1 LLLLIVDFQR
11 SGGLRE
17 LLNAMIENII
27 VREPS
32 DYEIFRIIDDNLAIA
47 SINAKTSNPILRIVE
62 EKDVL
67 IVLDGEIYS
76 GSIKE
81 LLQIFLGLRTL
92 PYGLFNACIF
102 DRQRRRL
109 FIISDPYGT
118 KKIFYSF
125 TNGKFILASRL
136 RAFTADPTFP
146 RMIDFQ
152 SLVEFLAYGYIL
164 GDKTIFTNVKCLDPG
179 TVLAI
184 DLRRGMFTVH
194 GTTNYELNLKVSLK
208 PLENVI
214 DELNSLLRYHVNEQI
229 KDLEKIG
236 LFLSGGIDSR
246 LLLAAIDK
254 DLLDRVYAFT
264 YCYHEDCP
272 DRVIAEEIASEL
284 DMNWKLYKI
293 NPDALRNHWKKA
305 VTVTDGMIVLHHTHG
320 LYNIYEEIS
329 TTIRPD
335 AVLTGYAGEI
345 LHGGYIHRDFLR
357 AKKDEIVHEVLHKI
371 NTIFQFTE
379 LPQLLREG
387 YAKYCTFLEPLELN
401 LKKQFS
407 LLPKTTNL
415 VNKVD
420 YFFMMN
426 RMRKFISYG
435 LSQINDFFNY
445 RIPLLFVTGY
455 VFSIDPKYRYS
466 RRLIKTLF
474 IKHYPKL
481 AKYRYTGTGVALNAS
496 RIKEKFS
503 QALALGLKLISK
515 NRIKLWIRP
524 YIDYNEVYRQ
534 QLRDFVEGILFD
546 ETTLTRPYF
555 KADYMSKLVRDFMKG
570 KENNAEKVGAL
581 LTFELWHRTFID
593 GK

>member
-1 LLLLIVDFQR
+1 LLVLIVDFQR
-11 SGGLRE
+11 TGELRE
-17 LLNAMIENII
+17 LLDAMINSII

-32 DYEIFRIIDDNLAIA
+32 NYEIFKIIDDNLAIA
-47 SINAKTSNPILRIVE
+47 SISTKTSNLIPRIVE
-62 EKDVL
+62 EKEFL

-76 GSIKE
+76 GSIE
-81 LLQIFLGLRTL
+81 DLLQIPLSLRAV

-102 DRQRRRL
+102 DRQRKEL

-118 KKIFYSF
+118 RKLFYTF

-136 RAFTADPTFP
+136 RAFTADPSFP

-152 SLVEFLAYGYIL
+152 SLVELLTYGYIL
-164 GDKTIFTNVKCLDPG
+164 DDRTIFANIRCLDPG
-179 TVLAI
+179 IVLTI
-184 DLRRGMFTVH
+184 SLQTGNVH
-194 GTTNYELNLKVSLK
+194 VSRCYESNLEIRLK
-208 PLENVI
+208 PLEVVI

-246 LLLAAIDK
+246 LLLATINK

-264 YCYHEDCP
+264 YCYHEDCS
-272 DRVIAEEIASEL
+272 DRLIAEEMTSEL
-284 DMNWKLYKI
+284 DINWKFYKI
-293 NPDALRNHWKKA
+293 NPNVLRDRWKEA
-305 VTVTDGMIVLHHTHG
+305 ITVTDGMIVFHHTHG

-329 TTIRPD
+329 TIIRPD
-335 AVLTGYAGEI
+335 AVLVGYAGEI

-357 AKKDEIVHEVLHKI
+357 AKNEDEIVREVLRKI
-371 NTIFQFTE
+371 NTVFQFAE
-379 LPQLLREG
+379 LPKLLREE
-387 YAKYCTFLEPLELN
+387 YAKYCTLLELN
-401 LKKQFS
+401 LKKRFAS
-407 LLPKTTNL
+407 LPKTANL

-445 RIPLLFVTGY
+445 RVPLLFVTEY
-455 VFSIDPKYRYS
+455 VFSIDPKYRYA

-474 IKHYPKL
+474 VKHYPEL

-496 RIKEKFS
+496 RIIEIVS
-503 QALALGLKLISK
+503 QALSLGLKFISK

-524 YIDYNEVYRQ
+524 FIDYNEVYRQ
-534 QLRDFVEGILFD
+534 ELRDFVENILLD
-546 ETTLTRPYF
+546 NTTLTRPYF
-555 KADYMSKLVRDFMKG
+555 KAEYISKLLRDFMRG
-570 KENNAEKVGAL
+570 KENNAEKIGVL
-581 LTFELWHRTFID
+581 LTFELWHRLFID
-593 GK
+593 NR